1 MPVCPRCGKCLS
13 TEQALSYHLSKKY
26 KCGTWKCLCC
36 KKSFDS
42 KFQLQIHELSCVL
55 ERVDT
60 PSYDVLRQFYLKS
73 PVLFVKGE
81 NIVESISPF
90 CKTAIGCDDNELIG
104 MKHESCEEHQ
114 NLVTRKTKNGRVSKL
129 WRFHLYDDYFI
140 EIPENKY
147 VDYTN
152 EWTTV
157 LNSKE
162 L

>member
-60 PSYDVLRQFYLKS
+60 PSYDVLRQIYIKS
-73 PVLFVKGE
+73 PVLFVKGTSL
-81 NIVESISPF
+81 VETSSPYCKSI
-90 CKTAIGCDDNELIG
+90 IGLDEYELVG
-104 MKHESCEEHQ
+104 TKHEISNQ
-114 NLVTRKTKNGRVSKL
+114 SNNIIIRKSKDGAFL
-129 WRFHLYDDYFI
+129 RFKRHHVFEDYYI
-140 EIPENKY
+140 EIPEN
-147 VDYTN
+147 
-152 EWTTV
+152 
-157 LNSKE
+157 LF
-162 L
+162 